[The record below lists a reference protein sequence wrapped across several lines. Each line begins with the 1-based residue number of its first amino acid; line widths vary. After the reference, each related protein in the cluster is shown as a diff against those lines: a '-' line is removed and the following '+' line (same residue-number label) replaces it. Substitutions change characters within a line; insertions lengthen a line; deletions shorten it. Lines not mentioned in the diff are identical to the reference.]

1 MVNIIKEELS
11 LEKSLRNKIEFM
23 CDFTNNK
30 LTIINGSIRKIDKTN
45 LTIIF
50 YQKKRKILLSTLSI
64 KLMTMIKYK
73 FYLILLLMHM
83 SNQNIRI
90 IRLKLLLK
98 IMRHLI

>member
-30 LTIINGSIRKIDKTN
+30 LTIINGSIKKIDKTN

-83 SNQNIRI
+83 SN
-90 IRLKLLLK
+90 
-98 IMRHLI
+98 

>member
-23 CDFTNNK
+23 YDFTNNK

-83 SNQNIRI
+83 SN
-90 IRLKLLLK
+90 
-98 IMRHLI
+98 